1 MTAKNDDVT
10 ASNSLIELAH
20 EFNNLLVGIVGNA
33 RLLQDEAL
41 QPRARDLVEELL
53 ACSER
58 ATDVTDRM
66 LRLGD
71 TSTEARPKE
80 ALNVPSESHCN
91 RKTVL
96 VIDDEEIV
104 RSVSSAILKRA
115 GFEVLTA
122 DSGPD
127 GLKLYEEHKHD
138 ILCVVLDL
146 TMPYMRGN
154 LVFAKLKAMDSE
166 VNVFLMSGYSD
177 NQAME
182 EFDSEDILGFIQKP
196 FQTEDLLNAVQSCV
210 STDSSSTEAHASH
223 ALNY

>member
-1 MTAKNDDVT
+1 MTAKNEDVP
-10 ASNSLIELAH
+10 ASDSLLELAH

-33 RLLQDEAL
+33 RLLQDEKLSMRASAL
-41 QPRARDLVEELL
+41 VDELL

-58 ATDVTDRM
+58 ATDITDRM
-66 LRLGD
+66 LKIKGKNAKHIAE
-71 TSTEARPKE
+71 S
-80 ALNVPSESHCN
+80 VSIPSESYAD

-104 RSVSSAILKRA
+104 RSVSAAILTRA
-115 GFEVLTA
+115 GYDVLSA
-122 DSGPD
+122 DSGPE
-127 GLKLYEEHKHD
+127 GLRLYEEHKSD

-154 LVFAKLKAMDSE
+154 LVFAKLKAIDSA

-177 NQAME
+177 NQALE

-196 FQTEDLLNAVQSCV
+196 FQTEDLLRAVRSCTKRFEEFK
-210 STDSSSTEAHASH
+210 SASH
-223 ALNY
+223 YEAVTA